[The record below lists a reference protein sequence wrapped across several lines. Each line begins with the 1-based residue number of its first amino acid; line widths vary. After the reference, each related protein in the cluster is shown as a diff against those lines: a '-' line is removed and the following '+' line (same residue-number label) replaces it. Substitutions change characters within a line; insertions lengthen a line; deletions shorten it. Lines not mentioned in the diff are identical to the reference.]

1 MLSTPVNLGEFKM
14 KPNGDTEILAFYI
27 LETRL
32 YYEAQANQE
41 LDK

>member
-14 KPNGDTEILAFYI
+14 RPNGNTEILAFYI

-32 YYEAQANQE
+32 CYEAQANQE
-41 LDK
+41 FNK